1 MAIELKTVN
10 KQADDRYSITVE
22 DTDNQIDI
30 DEKGNPIYRS
40 YSVIYNPATG
50 KKHLKAKIEELLKE
64 DKALKTSEEQ
74 IMQDIK
80 TTIEAIDSSKLEAK

>member
-1 MAIELKTVN
+1 MAIELKTVT

-22 DTDNQIDI
+22 DTGNQVGL
-30 DEKGNPIYRS
+30 DEKANPIYRS

-50 KKHLKAKIEELLKE
+50 KEHLKVKIKELLKE

-80 TTIEAIDSSKLEAK
+80 TTVEAIDSSKLEVK